1 MKKVCSKTG
10 RMEVTSFHGFIYE
23 NAARCPVG
31 RRFEQIYIDTISA
44 VCYNS
49 PINLRLK
56 SGEIVMN
63 SDRLKECTNLSAEIL
78 KNIELSEIPLT
89 NIILKGL
96 RLCRLMNDTD
106 GVLLFSFESSCYP
119 EDDDGNMTEDAWR
132 ISKIAG
138 RRYFKKED
146 KKKTECANLT
156 LVSQLEQNIETG
168 KMRIQAAHDPT
179 SYSGDITPLAIAH
192 TKGGQERLAIA
203 NDIASQTKWIGKISG
218 KLYDYVLNIY
228 NRLQYGN
235 IMEDIFTESRIS
247 TNEKLMELCPDSIRK
262 FISVYENMDSD
273 NPEDWANAIHSCRR
287 ILNDFADSIYPPS
300 DDPITLENGKTVKIG
315 KDQYINRLVQFIAG
329 KSDSKTYSSVVGAD
343 LQSIGKRLDAINNAV
358 CKGTHTDITKDEA
371 SRYLIHTYILIG
383 DIIHLM

>member
-1 MKKVCSKTG
+1 
-10 RMEVTSFHGFIYE
+10 
-23 NAARCPVG
+23 
-31 RRFEQIYIDTISA
+31 
-44 VCYNS
+44 
-49 PINLRLK
+49 
-56 SGEIVMN
+56 MN

-106 GVLLFSFESSCYP
+106 GVLLFSFESSGYP
-119 EDDDGNMTEDAWR
+119 EDDDGNMTADAWR

-146 KKKTECANLT
+146 KKRTEYANLT

-228 NRLQYGN
+228 SRLQYGN
-235 IMEDIFTESRIS
+235 IMEDRV
-247 TNEKLMELCPDSIRK
+247 PDFYK
-262 FISVYENMDSD
+262 
-273 NPEDWANAIHSCRR
+273 
-287 ILNDFADSIYPPS
+287 
-300 DDPITLENGKTVKIG
+300 
-315 KDQYINRLVQFIAG
+315 
-329 KSDSKTYSSVVGAD
+329 
-343 LQSIGKRLDAINNAV
+343 
-358 CKGTHTDITKDEA
+358 
-371 SRYLIHTYILIG
+371 
-383 DIIHLM
+383 